1 MEPDSKAVV
10 NDTAKEKERKKP
22 YSKPA
27 CVSEEIFETTA
38 LACAKRPGQGGTCNA
53 APRSS

>member
-10 NDTAKEKERKKP
+10 NDTAKEKGRKKP

-38 LACAKRPGQGGTCNA
+38 LACAKRAGQGGVCNA
-53 APRSS
+53 SPRSS

>member
-10 NDTAKEKERKKP
+10 NDTAKEEGKKKP

-38 LACAKRPGQGGTCNA
+38 LGCGKKYGQGAQCNA
-53 APRSS
+53 TPSAS

>member
-10 NDTAKEKERKKP
+10 NDTAKEKGRKKP
-22 YSKPA
+22 YSRPA

-38 LACAKRPGQGGTCNA
+38 LACGKLWGAGGSCNSS
-53 APRSS
+53 PRSS

>member
-10 NDTAKEKERKKP
+10 NDTAKGKGRKKP
-22 YSKPA
+22 YSRPA

>member
-10 NDTAKEKERKKP
+10 NDTAKEKGRKKP
-22 YSKPA
+22 YSRPA
-27 CVSEEIFETTA
+27 CLSEEIFETTA
-38 LACAKRPGQGGTCNA
+38 LACGKRPGQGGTCNA

>member
-10 NDTAKEKERKKP
+10 KDTAKEKGRKKP

-38 LACAKRPGQGGTCNA
+38 LACVKRAGQGGSCNA
-53 APRSS
+53 SPKSS